1 MLWLD
6 EALTELVHDSS
17 LRTGGHHPP
26 EYAGADVD
34 CRLLFIGDRYRLLLR
49 TYPEVLD
56 GGLK

>member
-17 LRTGGHHPP
+17 LRTGGHHPQ
-26 EYAGADVD
+26 EYADVD

-56 GGLK
+56 GG

>member
-56 GGLK
+56 GG